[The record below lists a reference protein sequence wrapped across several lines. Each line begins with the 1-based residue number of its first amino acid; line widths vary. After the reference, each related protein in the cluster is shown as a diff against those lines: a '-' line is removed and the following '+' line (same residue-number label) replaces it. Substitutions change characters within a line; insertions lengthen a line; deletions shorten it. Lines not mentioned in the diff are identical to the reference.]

1 MLVRNERR
9 EQGMRKSYS
18 NRLLSLALVAVI
30 AFSSVLAGNVTG
42 QSAQAASKK
51 VTLKFKKSSYTVK
64 EKKTLSLK
72 SQITKKNISKVKKLV
87 WTSKNKKI
95 ATVSAKGTV
104 TGVKAGN
111 TVVTCKVQYK
121 ASGKKTY
128 QTKTI
133 QTKVKV
139 STSGSA
145 DEKFTVKWNDK
156 SNIGSERTVS
166 IVGGTSDS
174 MIVKDN
180 GEMRKDLS
188 TQYLIKNEMGTGIN
202 LGNTMEATKA
212 IGEIDNFK
220 EATDFEQA
228 WSAPITTQ
236 KYIDSV
242 HSYGFNTIRIPV
254 AWSSMISKDG
264 NYTISDKMLGRVEE
278 IVNYALNN
286 GMYVIINDHYDYG
299 WWGMFGSSDDTI
311 RAKAWKKYEAIWTQI
326 SERFK
331 NYSDH
336 LIFESANEELTN
348 HMNDAN
354 LGLNTAINPKTETYD
369 GNYPKGT
376 LTLEEC
382 YETAN
387 KINQTFVN
395 VVRKSGGNNE
405 YRHLLIAGFGTNIN
419 NTLSSN
425 YVMPT
430 DTVEG
435 NGNTKLSV
443 SVHYYDPWEFCGD
456 GMSGATYTEK
466 DKEATEKQFAKLKK
480 FTDQGYGVIVGE
492 FGVCNPLQDGVT
504 KWLQDTMEIAAK
516 NGCIPLLWDTPGTY
530 FDREACVMQFKDVA
544 EMYNSITGASGDT
557 NINSNTGFVKA
568 DVNYY
573 TTLPESAKQVFQW
586 KGEWKKNDG
595 SNIGLDG
602 NLVTSSGIEQFI
614 KTESVSENEQIT
626 FNDWGY
632 QSFLK
637 LDWSKYKNPVVYCT
651 FKEDTADAVGEV
663 QFATTKKINGSI
675 KDTVTLGYSA
685 WNGKYISIPGS
696 ILNTLQ
702 TDTEKK
708 YMYFTFGN
716 APVVTSITVYDLEK

>member
-1 MLVRNERR
+1 
-9 EQGMRKSYS
+9 MRKAHVKK
-18 NRLLSLALVAVI
+18 LLAMALVAAMTVTG
-30 AFSSVLAGNVTG
+30 VTAGNPDVHH
-42 QSAQAASKK
+42 AQAAAKK
-51 VTLKFKKSSYTVK
+51 VTLKFKKTSYSVT

-72 SQITKKNISKVKKLV
+72 GQISKKNISKVKKLT
-87 WTSKNKKI
+87 WSSKSTKI
-95 ATVSAKGTV
+95 AKVSTKGVV
-104 TGVKAGN
+104 TGMKAGT
-111 TVVTCKVQYK
+111 TVVSCKVQYK
-121 ASGKKTY
+121 AAGKKAY

-133 QTKVKV
+133 KTTVKV
-139 STSGSA
+139 NA
-145 DEKFTVKWNDK
+145 AAAKKFTVKWNDT
-156 SNIGSERTVS
+156 SNIGDEKIVS

-174 MIVKDN
+174 MKVKDN
-180 GEMRKDLS
+180 GTMRKDLS
-188 TQYLIKNEMGTGIN
+188 TQYLIKNEMGAGIN

-212 IGEIDNFK
+212 SGEIDNFK

-242 HSYGFNTIRIPV
+242 HSYGFNTIRVPV

-264 NYTISDKMLGRVEE
+264 SYTINDKMLGRVEE

-299 WWGMFGSSDDTI
+299 WWGMFGASDESL
-311 RAKAWKKYEAIWTQI
+311 RARAWKKYEAIWTQI

-348 HMNDAN
+348 HMNDSN
-354 LGLNTAINPKTETYD
+354 LGLNTAVNPETEVYD
-369 GNYPKGT
+369 SNYPTGT
-376 LTLEEC
+376 LTLDQC

-395 VVRKSGGNNE
+395 IVRKSGGNNE
-405 YRHLLIAGFGTNIN
+405 YRHLLIAGIGTSID
-419 NTLSSN
+419 NTVNSKF
-425 YVMPT
+425 VMPT
-430 DTVEG
+430 DTIEG

-443 SVHYYDPWEFCGD
+443 SVHYYEPWEFCGD
-456 GMSGATYTEK
+456 GMSGATYTDK
-466 DKEATEKQFAKLKK
+466 DKKHTETQFAKLKK

-504 KWLQDTMEIAAK
+504 AWLKDTMEIAAK
-516 NGCIPLLWDTPGTY
+516 NDCIPLLWDTPGTY
-530 FDREACVMQFKDVA
+530 FDREACIMQFKDVA
-544 EMYNSITGASGDT
+544 ELYNSITGAHGDT
-557 NINSNTGFVKA
+557 NISANSGFVKA

-573 TTLPESAKQVFQW
+573 TTIPESAKQVFQW

-595 SNIGLDG
+595 GNIGLDG

-614 KTESVSENEQIT
+614 KTDSISDKEQVT

-632 QSFLK
+632 QAFLK
-637 LDWSKYKNPVVYCT
+637 LDWSKLKNPVVYCT
-651 FKEDTADAVGEV
+651 FKEDTEDAIGTMN
-663 QFATTKKINGSI
+663 FASTKKPNGSI
-675 KDTVTLGYSA
+675 KDTVTLEYKDWGS
-685 WNGKYISIPGS
+685 KYVTIPGS
-696 ILNTLQ
+696 VLKTLQ
-702 TDTEKK
+702 TDQTRQ

-716 APVVTSITVYDLEK
+716 APVVTSISVYDLGK

>member
-1 MLVRNERR
+1 
-9 EQGMRKSYS
+9 MRKAHVKK
-18 NRLLSLALVAVI
+18 LLAMALVAAMTVTG
-30 AFSSVLAGNVTG
+30 VTAGNPDVHH
-42 QSAQAASKK
+42 AQAAAKK
-51 VTLKFKKSSYTVK
+51 VTLKFKKTSYSVT

-72 SQITKKNISKVKKLV
+72 GQISKKNISKVKKLT
-87 WTSKNKKI
+87 WSSKSTKI
-95 ATVSAKGTV
+95 AKVSTKGIV
-104 TGVKAGN
+104 TGMKAGT
-111 TVVTCKVQYK
+111 TVVSCKVQYK
-121 ASGKKTY
+121 AAGKKAY

-133 QTKVKV
+133 KTTVKV
-139 STSGSA
+139 NA
-145 DEKFTVKWNDK
+145 AAAKKFTVKWNDT
-156 SNIGSERTVS
+156 SNIGDEKTVS

-174 MIVKDN
+174 MKVKDN
-180 GEMRKDLS
+180 GTMRKDLS
-188 TQYLIKNEMGTGIN
+188 TQYLIKNEMGAGIN

-212 IGEIDNFK
+212 SGEIDNFK

-242 HSYGFNTIRIPV
+242 HSYGFNTIRVPV

-264 NYTISDKMLGRVEE
+264 SYTINDKMLGRVEE

-299 WWGMFGSSDDTI
+299 WWGMFGASDESL
-311 RAKAWKKYEAIWTQI
+311 RARAWKKYEAIWTQI

-348 HMNDAN
+348 HMNDSN
-354 LGLNTAINPKTETYD
+354 LGLNTAVNPKTEVYD
-369 GNYPKGT
+369 SNYPVGT
-376 LTLEEC
+376 LTMEQC

-405 YRHLLIAGFGTNIN
+405 YRHLLIAGIGTSID
-419 NTLSSN
+419 NTVNSQF
-425 YVMPT
+425 VMPT
-430 DTVEG
+430 DPIEG

-443 SVHYYDPWEFCGD
+443 SVHYYEPWEFCGD
-456 GMSGATYTEK
+456 GMSGATYTDK
-466 DKEATEKQFAKLKK
+466 DKKHTETQFAKLKK

-504 KWLQDTMEIAAK
+504 AWLKDTMEIAAK
-516 NGCIPLLWDTPGTY
+516 NDAIPLLWDTPGTY
-530 FDREACVMQFKDVA
+530 FDREACIMQYKDVA
-544 EMYNSITGASGDT
+544 ELYNSITGAHGDT
-557 NINSNTGFVKA
+557 NINSNSGFVKA

-573 TTLPESAKQVFQW
+573 TTIPESAKQVFQW

-595 SNIGLDG
+595 GNIGLDG

-614 KTESVSENEQIT
+614 KTDSISDKEQVT

-632 QSFLK
+632 QAFLK
-637 LDWSKYKNPVVYCT
+637 LDWSKLKNPVVYCT
-651 FKEDTADAVGEV
+651 FKEDTEDAIGTMN
-663 QFATTKKINGSI
+663 FATTKKPNGSI
-675 KDTVTLGYSA
+675 KDTVTLEYKDWGS
-685 WNGKYISIPGS
+685 KYVTIPGS
-696 ILNTLQ
+696 ILKTLQ
-702 TDTEKK
+702 TDQTRQ

-716 APVVTSITVYDLEK
+716 APVITSISVYDLGK

>member
-1 MLVRNERR
+1 M
-9 EQGMRKSYS
+9 
-18 NRLLSLALVAVI
+18 
-30 AFSSVLAGNVTG
+30 
-42 QSAQAASKK
+42 
-51 VTLKFKKSSYTVK
+51 
-64 EKKTLSLK
+64 
-72 SQITKKNISKVKKLV
+72 
-87 WTSKNKKI
+87 
-95 ATVSAKGTV
+95 
-104 TGVKAGN
+104 
-111 TVVTCKVQYK
+111 
-121 ASGKKTY
+121 
-128 QTKTI
+128 
-133 QTKVKV
+133 
-139 STSGSA
+139 
-145 DEKFTVKWNDK
+145 
-156 SNIGSERTVS
+156 
-166 IVGGTSDS
+166 
-174 MIVKDN
+174 
-180 GEMRKDLS
+180 
-188 TQYLIKNEMGTGIN
+188 
-202 LGNTMEATKA
+202 
-212 IGEIDNFK
+212 
-220 EATDFEQA
+220 
-228 WSAPITTQ
+228 
-236 KYIDSV
+236 
-242 HSYGFNTIRIPV
+242 
-254 AWSSMISKDG
+254 
-264 NYTISDKMLGRVEE
+264 
-278 IVNYALNN
+278 
-286 GMYVIINDHYDYG
+286 
-299 WWGMFGSSDDTI
+299 
-311 RAKAWKKYEAIWTQI
+311 
-326 SERFK
+326 
-331 NYSDH
+331 
-336 LIFESANEELTN
+336 IFESANEELTN

-675 KDTVTLGYSA
+675 KDTVTLDYEA
-685 WNGKYISIPGS
+685 WNGKYVSIPGS

-702 TDTEKK
+702 TDTERK

-716 APVVTSITVYDLEK
+716 APVVTSITVYNLGE

>member
-1 MLVRNERR
+1 
-9 EQGMRKSYS
+9 MRKAHVKK
-18 NRLLSLALVAVI
+18 LLAMALVAAMTVTG
-30 AFSSVLAGNVTG
+30 VTAGNPDVHH
-42 QSAQAASKK
+42 AQAAAKK
-51 VTLKFKKSSYTVK
+51 VTLKFKKTSYSVT

-72 SQITKKNISKVKKLV
+72 GQISKKNISKVKKLT
-87 WTSKNKKI
+87 WSSKSTKI
-95 ATVSAKGTV
+95 AKVSTKGVV
-104 TGVKAGN
+104 TGMKAGT
-111 TVVTCKVQYK
+111 TVVSCKVQYK
-121 ASGKKTY
+121 AAGKKAY

-133 QTKVKV
+133 KTTVKV
-139 STSGSA
+139 NA
-145 DEKFTVKWNDK
+145 AAAKKFTVKWNDT
-156 SNIGSERTVS
+156 SNIGDEKIVS

-174 MIVKDN
+174 MKVKDN
-180 GEMRKDLS
+180 GTMRKDLS

-212 IGEIDNFK
+212 SGEIDNFK

-264 NYTISDKMLGRVEE
+264 SYTINDKMLGRVEE

-299 WWGMFGSSDDTI
+299 WWGMFGASDESL
-311 RAKAWKKYEAIWTQI
+311 RARAWKKYEAIWTQI

-348 HMNDAN
+348 HMNDSN
-354 LGLNTAINPKTETYD
+354 LGLNTAVNPETEVYD
-369 GNYPKGT
+369 SNYPTGT
-376 LTLEEC
+376 LTLDQC

-395 VVRKSGGNNE
+395 IVRKSGGNNE
-405 YRHLLIAGFGTNIN
+405 YRHLLIAGIGTSID
-419 NTLSSN
+419 NTVNSKF
-425 YVMPT
+425 VMPT
-430 DTVEG
+430 DTIEG

-443 SVHYYDPWEFCGD
+443 SVHYYEPWEFCGD
-456 GMSGATYTEK
+456 GMSGATYTDK
-466 DKEATEKQFAKLKK
+466 DKKHTETQFAKLKR

-504 KWLQDTMEIAAK
+504 AWLKDTMEIAAK
-516 NGCIPLLWDTPGTY
+516 NDCIPLLWDTPGTY
-530 FDREACVMQFKDVA
+530 FDREACIMQYKDVA
-544 EMYNSITGASGDT
+544 ELYNSITGAHGDT
-557 NINSNTGFVKA
+557 NINSNSGFVKA

-573 TTLPESAKQVFQW
+573 TTIPESAKQVFQW

-595 SNIGLDG
+595 GNIGLDG

-614 KTESVSENEQIT
+614 KTDSISDKEQVT

-632 QSFLK
+632 QAFLK
-637 LDWSKYKNPVVYCT
+637 LDWSKLKNPVVYCT
-651 FKEDTADAVGEV
+651 FKEDTEDAIGTMN
-663 QFATTKKINGSI
+663 FASTKKPNGSI
-675 KDTVTLGYSA
+675 KDTVTLEYKDWGS
-685 WNGKYISIPGS
+685 KYVTIPGS
-696 ILNTLQ
+696 ILKTLQ
-702 TDTEKK
+702 TDQTRQ

-716 APVVTSITVYDLEK
+716 APVVTSISVYDLGK

>member
-1 MLVRNERR
+1 
-9 EQGMRKSYS
+9 MRKAHVKK
-18 NRLLSLALVAVI
+18 LLAMALVAAMTVTG
-30 AFSSVLAGNVTG
+30 VTAGNPDVHH
-42 QSAQAASKK
+42 AQAAAKK
-51 VTLKFKKSSYTVK
+51 VTLKFKKTSYSVT

-72 SQITKKNISKVKKLV
+72 GQISKKNISKVKKLT
-87 WTSKNKKI
+87 WSSKSTKI
-95 ATVSAKGTV
+95 AKVSTKGVV
-104 TGVKAGN
+104 TGMKAGT
-111 TVVTCKVQYK
+111 TVVSCKVQYK
-121 ASGKKTY
+121 AAGKKAY

-133 QTKVKV
+133 KTTVKV
-139 STSGSA
+139 NA
-145 DEKFTVKWNDK
+145 AAAKKFTVKWNDT
-156 SNIGSERTVS
+156 SNIGDEKIVS

-174 MIVKDN
+174 MKVKDN
-180 GEMRKDLS
+180 GTMRKDLS

-212 IGEIDNFK
+212 SGEIDNFK

-242 HSYGFNTIRIPV
+242 HSYGFNTIRVPV

-264 NYTISDKMLGRVEE
+264 SYTINDKMLGRVEE

-299 WWGMFGSSDDTI
+299 WWGMFGASDESLRT
-311 RAKAWKKYEAIWTQI
+311 RAWKKYEAIWTQI

-348 HMNDAN
+348 HMNDSN
-354 LGLNTAINPKTETYD
+354 LGLNTAVNPETEVYD
-369 GNYPKGT
+369 SNYPTGT
-376 LTLEEC
+376 LTLDQC

-395 VVRKSGGNNE
+395 IVRKSGGNNE
-405 YRHLLIAGFGTNIN
+405 YRHLLIAGIGTSID
-419 NTLSSN
+419 NTVNSKF
-425 YVMPT
+425 VMPT
-430 DTVEG
+430 DTIEG

-443 SVHYYDPWEFCGD
+443 SVHYYEPWEFCGD
-456 GMSGATYTEK
+456 GMSGATYTDK
-466 DKEATEKQFAKLKK
+466 DKKHTETQFAKLKR

-504 KWLQDTMEIAAK
+504 AWLKDTMEIAAK
-516 NGCIPLLWDTPGTY
+516 NDCIPLLWDTPGTY
-530 FDREACVMQFKDVA
+530 FDREACIMQYKDVA
-544 EMYNSITGASGDT
+544 ELYNSITGAHGDT
-557 NINSNTGFVKA
+557 NINSNSGFVKA

-573 TTLPESAKQVFQW
+573 TTIPESAKQVFQW

-595 SNIGLDG
+595 GNIGLDG

-614 KTESVSENEQIT
+614 KTDSISDKEQVT

-632 QSFLK
+632 QAFLK
-637 LDWSKYKNPVVYCT
+637 LDWSKLKNPVVYCT
-651 FKEDTADAVGEV
+651 FKEDTEDAIGTMN
-663 QFATTKKINGSI
+663 FASTKKPNGSI
-675 KDTVTLGYSA
+675 KDTVTLEYKDWGS
-685 WNGKYISIPGS
+685 KYVTIPGS
-696 ILNTLQ
+696 ILKTLQ
-702 TDTEKK
+702 TDQTRQ

-716 APVVTSITVYDLEK
+716 APVVTSISVYDLGK